1 MYLSARSCV
10 AVAKP
15 ALDML
20 PAATERVKMAWAS
33 VGVCVPVCVCVCVCM
48 SEWE

>member
-15 ALDML
+15 ALDME
-20 PAATERVKMAWAS
+20 PAATERVKIAWAS
-33 VGVCVPVCVCVCVCM
+33 LGVWVPM
-48 SEWE
+48 A